1 MRSSAF
7 IDLWMLMEPY
17 SDLRRENRR
26 STVTPSVLRSLSL
39 RVLLGDSELHSEPST
54 FLAPVVMKELT
65 FFSHPPHVDRLVF
78 TRPFNSES
86 LPERQDAGNRRAL
99 GAADPV

>member
-1 MRSSAF
+1 M
-7 IDLWMLMEPY
+7 
-17 SDLRRENRR
+17 
-26 STVTPSVLRSLSL
+26 TPSVLCSLSL
-39 RVLLGDSELHSEPST
+39 RVLLGDSEWHSEPST

-78 TRPFNSES
+78 TTLFKSEL
-86 LPERQDAGNRRAL
+86 LPKRQDAENRRAL